1 MSHPTLTIDEVMS
14 PSPYS
19 IQVDA
24 TLSDAHELMRSHHI
38 RHLPVLDGDRLVGM
52 VTERDLHLM
61 ETLSDVDPDEVTVGE
76 AMTPDP
82 YAVQIGTNL
91 RDVAIALASRK
102 YGSAVVLDGDRVVG
116 VFTTV
121 DALRVLSHLL

>member
-1 MSHPTLTIDEVMS
+1 MS